1 MGMSSCPATT
11 QKLDLLPMLLFPL
24 QMEADGAMV
33 SLDHMFFVCS
43 IGSSFVFVIPHWFL
57 HLLIS
62 GRWIVSLL
70 NLVCCFCFISP
81 DHTFKCHFLRIV
93 KHWLFEHLSQTQPKQ
108 YKISRMHRPS
118 SCSVVLWLLDSMLC
132 WFNFSDF
139 AVSIPSLSL
148 ANVSSLTADRLK
160 RIDCNCFGWSFA

>member
-62 GRWIVSLL
+62 GR
-70 NLVCCFCFISP
+70 
-81 DHTFKCHFLRIV
+81 
-93 KHWLFEHLSQTQPKQ
+93 
-108 YKISRMHRPS
+108 
-118 SCSVVLWLLDSMLC
+118 
-132 WFNFSDF
+132 
-139 AVSIPSLSL
+139 
-148 ANVSSLTADRLK
+148 
-160 RIDCNCFGWSFA
+160 